1 MPCSKCGETGHNART
16 CKKNKINE
24 NENDIIMTMIIVE
37 EELRYLILNHK
48 LNELTDEKI
57 KFYET
62 FLNIKCKEFTF
73 INLNKN
79 KRLLIYMINGNS
91 NICNNVKEIK
101 YLGILE
107 PRSLS
112 KMKIFTGYKFMIF
125 DEDSD
130 LLPDEINITNDMK
143 DTILLNSI
151 YDSVLE
157 ISVPSSTKLNS
168 ENESLISALKSN
180 YLIQQMIRLG
190 GLEDENYSSILDLH
204 QDIKIPQHDDLDLEA
219 AGLPNELFTNN

>member
-1 MPCSKCGETGHNART
+1 MPCSKCGEIGHNART
-16 CKKNKINE
+16 CKKNKIIE
-24 NENDIIMTMIIVE
+24 DENDIIMTMIIVE

-62 FLNIKCKEFTF
+62 FLNIKCKESTF

-130 LLPDEINITNDMK
+130 LSPDKIDITNDIK
-143 DTILLNSI
+143 DTIVLNSI
-151 YDSVLE
+151 YDPVLE

-168 ENESLISALKSN
+168 ENECLISTLKLN

-190 GLEDENYSSILDLH
+190 GLKDENYSTILDLY
-204 QDIKIPQHDDLDLEA
+204 QDIKIPYHDDLDLEA
-219 AGLPNELFTNN
+219 SGLPNELFTNN